1 MDWQHN
7 ISDTQQGL
15 TPAAEAVFRV
25 GRAIVERLD
34 YIAEALERI
43 EASSE
48 AP

>member
-1 MDWQHN
+1 MEWHHS
-7 ISDTQQGL
+7 ISDTQQGI

-43 EASSE
+43 QATSDDS
-48 AP
+48 